1 MRIHHHDEELPSGF
15 VSLDCGGK
23 DNFTDELGLEWTP
36 DTQMISGVIVNL
48 SVANETRTQYMAL
61 RYFPA
66 DNRKYCYTLDVIPQT
81 VGATHWATIVIPDA
95 NTMEYQEVI
104 YLAKEPSND
113 FFMSV
118 SARINFG
125 TESDDPVRYPDD
137 PFDRIWTLLGT
148 GSVFS
153 SSAPDYKVVLEPSS
167 II

>member
-81 VGATHWATIVIPDA
+81 
-95 NTMEYQEVI
+95 
-104 YLAKEPSND
+104 
-113 FFMSV
+113 
-118 SARINFG
+118 G
-125 TESDDPVRYPDD
+125 T
-137 PFDRIWTLLGT
+137 L
-148 GSVFS
+148 
-153 SSAPDYKVVLEPSS
+153 
-167 II
+167 